1 MRITRLSVMLG
12 LGLIGACA
20 PAHVVTTPAPTPVP
34 GSRIRYAV
42 RSDTTRFVD
51 ARMVSLD
58 ADSLVFERFIAGD
71 GGRWIV
77 TSLATDSIAR
87 LQVRVGRRRNPGRGA
102 LIGGIVGG
110 ALGLACAS
118 EAEGNWLV
126 TPEECLLGYTVL
138 GTGTGLL
145 IGTLVRSDVWAPTP
159 LLQRG
164 QEVPPAPAPVSAA
177 PLRIGIRLPIR
188 LPSP

>member
-1 MRITRLSVMLG
+1 VHITRLSVMLG
-12 LGLIGACA
+12 LGLIGGCA

-58 ADSLVFERFIAGD
+58 ADTLVFERFIAGD
-71 GGRWIV
+71 GGRWIA

-102 LIGGIVGG
+102 LIGGILGG

-118 EAEGNWLV
+118 EGETWWV
-126 TPEECLLGYTVL
+126 TPEECLFGYTVL
-138 GTGTGLL
+138 GAGTGLL

-159 LLQRG
+159 LRQRG
-164 QEVPPAPAPVSAA
+164 RKVPPAPVPGSAV
-177 PLRIGIRLPIR
+177 PLRFGIRLPIR